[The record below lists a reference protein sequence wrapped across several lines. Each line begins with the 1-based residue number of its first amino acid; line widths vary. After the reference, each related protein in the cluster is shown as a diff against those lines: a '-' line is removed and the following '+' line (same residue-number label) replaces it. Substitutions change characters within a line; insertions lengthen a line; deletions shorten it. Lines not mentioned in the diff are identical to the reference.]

1 MHRLIGIALLL
12 LTALQ
17 AMAVEVPD
25 TAVVV
30 AGYASRN
37 EVEARL
43 RSRVGDN
50 IEGLWR
56 YPEEGL
62 VIAIEKTSGS
72 DYRMVV
78 VESDNECVDRG
89 TVMGY
94 LTTTAKA
101 SKLRMWLYSAID
113 SDMLTMPEKCI
124 AEYSDGTI
132 LIKHKALKA
141 QLSVNLIRF
150 LPTVFSGIRVYPHIE
165 RPTAEPGLHKIDL
178 TNNAA
183 GQLIF

>member
-1 MHRLIGIALLL
+1 MRRLIGIALLL

-17 AMAVEVPD
+17 AMAIEVPD
-25 TAVVV
+25 TAAVL

-37 EVEARL
+37 EVETRL
-43 RSRVGDN
+43 RSHVGDN

-62 VIAIEKTSGS
+62 VIAIEKISGS

-94 LTTTAKA
+94 LTATAKA

-124 AEYSDGTI
+124 AEFSDGTI
-132 LIKHKALKA
+132 LIKRKELKV

-165 RPTAEPGLHKIDL
+165 RPKAEPGLHKIDL
-178 TNNAA
+178 TNNAE

>member
-1 MHRLIGIALLL
+1 MRRLAGIALLL
-12 LTALQ
+12 ITSLQ

-25 TAVVV
+25 TAVTVT
-30 AGYASRN
+30 GYANRS

-43 RSRVGDN
+43 QSRVGDDL
-50 IEGLWR
+50 EGLWR

-94 LTTTAKA
+94 LSATAKA

-113 SDMLTMPEKCI
+113 SDRLTMPEKCI
-124 AEYSDGTI
+124 AEFSNGTI
-132 LIKHKALKA
+132 LIKHKVLKA

-178 TNNAA
+178 NQNAG